1 MTQRTNEDWLHELR
15 AGGEKQELALQDLRA
30 LIMRGLPYA
39 LSGKLPTD
47 SPEFE
52 ALAEEV
58 AQESLLRVLDNLDT
72 FEGRSQFTTW
82 VQKIAV
88 RAALTELRRARW
100 RNVPLPD
107 MMMSDDPD
115 SPSYEVAD
123 GQPNPEVLL
132 ERNEMLQLVN
142 HIIMSELSEKQRSA
156 LMMVAMQDMPLD
168 EAAQRMGTNRNA
180 LYKLMHDA
188 RLHLKR
194 RLEEEGLTP
203 RQILSIFEKVGG

>member
-1 MTQRTNEDWLHELR
+1 MKRTNDEWLNDLR
-15 AGGEKQELALQDLRA
+15 AGGDKQALALEDLRA

-39 LSGKLPTD
+39 LSGKISVE

-58 AQESLLRVLDNLDT
+58 TQESLMRVLDNLHT

-88 RAALTELRRARW
+88 RAALTELRRVRW

-107 MMMSDDPD
+107 MMVGDDPD
-115 SPSYEVAD
+115 MPSYEVAD
-123 GQPNPEVLL
+123 NQPNPEVLL
-132 ERNEMLQLVN
+132 ERNELIQLVN
-142 HIIMSELSEKQRSA
+142 RIIMEELSEKQRKV
-156 LMMVAMQDMPLD
+156 LMMVAMQGMPLE
-168 EAAQRMGTNRNA
+168 EAAQHIGSNRNA

-188 RLHLKR
+188 RLQLKH
-194 RLEEEGLTP
+194 RLEENGLTP
-203 RQILSIFEKVGG
+203 SQILAVFEKITG